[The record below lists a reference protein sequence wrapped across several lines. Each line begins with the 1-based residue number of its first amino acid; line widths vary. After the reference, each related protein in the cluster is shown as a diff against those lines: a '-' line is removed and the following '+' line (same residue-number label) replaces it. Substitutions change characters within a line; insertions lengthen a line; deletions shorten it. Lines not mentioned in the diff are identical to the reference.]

1 MDNRNH
7 RGHRRAGYLLCLA
20 VVVVAAV
27 VSAYE
32 VKEISDEEWELRQKQ
47 NKLIAKQKNLEEKQS
62 QLEDRINKQDYE
74 RHQAESWNNINRGI
88 QQAEQSTAMLVKQSK
103 TRKQANFYI
112 TFFLV
117 GSLTA
122 IFLPIVIVGVCD

>member
-1 MDNRNH
+1 MDSNHH
-7 RGHRRAGYLLCLA
+7 RGNRRPWAVLCMAALA
-20 VVVVAAV
+20 LAAV

-47 NKLIAKQKNLEEKQS
+47 NELSEKQKKLEEKQS
-62 QLEDRINKQDYE
+62 RLENRVNKQDYE
-74 RHQAESWNNINRGI
+74 RQKTEAWNNATQGI
-88 QQAEQSTAMLVKQSK
+88 KQAEQSTALLVRQSK
-103 TRKQANFYI
+103 TKKQANFFI

-122 IFLPIVIVGVCD
+122 IFLPIIIASN